1 MSGGQGVRD
10 NRTVAILDRIRSI
23 RRAEAGRQQ
32 ASSARSVAIIM
43 DGNAR
48 WAKQRGLPTLSG
60 HHAGARAL
68 RRTVEAAPGLG
79 IRSLVVYAFSTE
91 NWTRPQAEVNGLMD
105 LLARTITREFM
116 DLHRQG
122 VRIRFIGRRDRVT
135 PRIRALMDDME
146 ERTKDNQRLD
156 LFVAFD
162 YGGRAEIVDA
172 CRRIVEDGLR
182 VDQIDELAIRSRL
195 AAADVPD
202 PDLVI
207 RTSGEQRVSNFL
219 LWHAAYAEYAFPD
232 ILWPDFGAEALRE
245 AVGEFETRRRRFG
258 GR

>member
-1 MSGGQGVRD
+1 M
-10 NRTVAILDRIRSI
+10 AILDRIKGI
-23 RRAEAGRQQ
+23 RRADTAAPQPST
-32 ASSARSVAIIM
+32 ATSVAIIM
-43 DGNAR
+43 DGNSR

-60 HHAGARAL
+60 HHAGVRAL
-68 RRTVEAAPGLG
+68 RRTVEAAPDLG
-79 IRSLVVYAFSTE
+79 IRALTVYAFSTE
-91 NWTRPQAEVNGLMD
+91 NWTRPEDEVSGLMD
-105 LLARTITREFM
+105 LFARTIQREFM

-122 VRIRFIGRRDRVT
+122 VRIRFIGRRDRLSPKLLT
-135 PRIRALMDDME
+135 LMTDME
-146 ERTKDNQRLD
+146 ERTKDNERID

-172 CRRIVEDGLR
+172 CRRLVEDGLR
-182 VDQIDELAIRSRL
+182 PDEIDETAIRSRL
-195 AAADVPD
+195 AAAEVPD

-232 ILWPDFGAEALRE
+232 VLWPDFGGEQLQA
-245 AVGEFETRRRRFG
+245 AVSEFATRRRRFG

>member
-1 MSGGQGVRD
+1 M
-10 NRTVAILDRIRSI
+10 AILDRIKGI
-23 RRAEAGRQQ
+23 RRADTA
-32 ASSARSVAIIM
+32 ATAPSSATSVAIIM
-43 DGNAR
+43 DGNSR

-60 HHAGARAL
+60 HRAGVRAL
-68 RRTVEAAPGLG
+68 RRTVESAPDLG
-79 IRSLVVYAFSTE
+79 IRSLTVYAFSTE
-91 NWTRPQAEVNGLMD
+91 NWTRPEDEVSGLMD
-105 LLARTITREFM
+105 LFARTIQREFM

-122 VRIRFIGRRDRVT
+122 VRIRFIGRRDRLT
-135 PRIRALMDDME
+135 PGLLRLMTDME
-146 ERTKDNQRLD
+146 ERTRRNERLD

-182 VDQIDELAIRSRL
+182 PDQIDETAIRTRL

-207 RTSGEQRVSNFL
+207 RTSGEQRISNFM
-219 LWHAAYAEYAFPD
+219 LWHAAYAEYTFPD
-232 ILWPDFGAEALRE
+232 VLWPDFGAEHLQH
-245 AVGEFETRRRRFG
+245 AVGEFATRRRRFG

>member
-1 MSGGQGVRD
+1 M
-10 NRTVAILDRIRSI
+10 AILDRILRRSDPAVAPVAPAGGAT
-23 RRAEAGRQQ
+23 AE
-32 ASSARSVAIIM
+32 SVAIIM

-48 WAKQRGLPTLSG
+48 WAKRRGLPTLSG
-60 HHAGARAL
+60 HHAGVRAL
-68 RRTVEAAPGLG
+68 RRTVEAAPDLG

-91 NWTRPQAEVNGLMD
+91 NWTRPDEEVSGLMD
-105 LLARTITREFM
+105 LLARTIQREFM

-122 VRIRFIGRRDRVT
+122 VRIRFIGRRDRIG
-135 PRIRALMDDME
+135 PRL
-146 ERTKDNQRLD
+146 RTLIEDIETRTRDNERLD

-182 VDQIDELAIRSRL
+182 PEEIDETAIRERL
-195 AAADVPD
+195 AAAELPD

-207 RTSGEQRVSNFL
+207 RTSGEQRISNFL

-232 ILWPDFGAEALRE
+232 VLWPDFGPTQLQE
-245 AVGEFETRRRRFG
+245 AVGEFATRRRRFG

>member
-1 MSGGQGVRD
+1 M
-10 NRTVAILDRIRSI
+10 AILDRIRSI
-23 RRAEAGRQQ
+23 RRPGVDLRK
-32 ASSARSVAIIM
+32 SATATSVAIIM

-48 WAKQRGLPTLSG
+48 WAKQRGLPTLAG
-60 HHAGARAL
+60 HHAGVRAL
-68 RRTVEAAPGLG
+68 KRTVEAAPDLG

-91 NWTRPQAEVNGLMD
+91 NWTRPEDEVSDLMD
-105 LLARTITREFM
+105 LFARTIEREFM

-122 VRIRFIGRRDRVT
+122 VRIRFIGRRDRVS
-135 PRIRALMDDME
+135 PRIRTLMDDME
-146 ERTKDNQRLD
+146 TRTRDNERLD

-182 VDQIDELAIRSRL
+182 PDEIDEQAIRVRL
-195 AAADVPD
+195 AAAELPD

-207 RTSGEQRVSNFL
+207 RTSGEHRVSNFL
-219 LWHAAYAEYAFPD
+219 LWHAAYAEYAFPET
-232 ILWPDFGAEALRE
+232 LWPDFGASQLEQ
-245 AVGEFETRRRRFG
+245 AVGEFATRRRRFG

>member
-1 MSGGQGVRD
+1 M
-10 NRTVAILDRIRSI
+10 AILDRILRRSDPAVAPAAPTGGAT
-23 RRAEAGRQQ
+23 AE
-32 ASSARSVAIIM
+32 SVAIIM

-48 WAKQRGLPTLSG
+48 WAKRRGLPTLSG
-60 HHAGARAL
+60 HHAGVRAL
-68 RRTVEAAPGLG
+68 RRTVEAAPDLG

-91 NWTRPQAEVNGLMD
+91 NWARPDEEVSGLMD
-105 LLARTITREFM
+105 LLARTIQREFM

-122 VRIRFIGRRDRVT
+122 VRIRFIGRRDRVGDRLRT
-135 PRIRALMDDME
+135 LMEDIE
-146 ERTKDNQRLD
+146 ARTRDNERLD

-182 VDQIDELAIRSRL
+182 PEQIDETAIRERL
-195 AAADVPD
+195 AAAELPD

-207 RTSGEQRVSNFL
+207 RTSGEQRISNFL
-219 LWHAAYAEYAFPD
+219 LWHAAYAEYTFPD
-232 ILWPDFGAEALRE
+232 VLWPDFGPAQLQE
-245 AVGEFETRRRRFG
+245 AVGEFATRRRRFG

>member
-1 MSGGQGVRD
+1 MQVR
-10 NRTVAILDRIRSI
+10 TCVFSAVAILDRIRSI
-23 RRAEAGRQQ
+23 RRPETGRLVPST
-32 ASSARSVAIIM
+32 ATSVAIIM

-48 WAKQRGLPTLSG
+48 WAKLRGLPTLSG
-60 HHAGARAL
+60 HHAGVRAL
-68 RRTVEAAPGLG
+68 RRTVEAAPDLG

-91 NWTRPQAEVNGLMD
+91 NWTRPDEEVNGLMD
-105 LLARTITREFM
+105 LFARTIEREFM

-122 VRIRFIGRRDRVT
+122 VRIRFIGRRDRVSQ
-135 PRIRALMDDME
+135 RIRTLMDDME
-146 ERTKDNQRLD
+146 VRTKDNERLD

-162 YGGRAEIVDA
+162 YGGRAEIIDA

-182 VDQIDELAIRSRL
+182 PDEIDENAIRVRL
-195 AAADVPD
+195 AASELPD

-232 ILWPDFGAEALRE
+232 TLWPDFGPEALQQ
-245 AVGEFETRRRRFG
+245 AVSEYATRGRRFG

>member
-1 MSGGQGVRD
+1 M
-10 NRTVAILDRIRSI
+10 AILDRIRLI
-23 RRAEAGRQQ
+23 RRPETGAPEPGLAEH
-32 ASSARSVAIIM
+32 VAIIM

-60 HHAGARAL
+60 HHAGVRAL
-68 RRTVEAAPGLG
+68 RRTVEAAPDLG
-79 IRSLVVYAFSTE
+79 IRSLTVYAFSTE
-91 NWTRPQAEVNGLMD
+91 NWTRPEDEVSGLMD
-105 LLARTITREFM
+105 LFARTIEREFM

-135 PRIRALMDDME
+135 PRIRTLMDDME
-146 ERTKDNQRLD
+146 ERTQANERLD

-172 CRRIVEDGLR
+172 CRRIVADGLR
-182 VDQIDELAIRSRL
+182 PDQIDETAIRERL
-195 AAADVPD
+195 AAAELPD

-219 LWHAAYAEYAFPD
+219 LWHAAYAEWAFPET
-232 ILWPDFGAEALRE
+232 LWPDFGAEALQE
-245 AVGEFETRRRRFG
+245 AVGEFATRRRRFG

>member
-1 MSGGQGVRD
+1 L
-10 NRTVAILDRIRSI
+10 ALLDRIRNI
-23 RRAEAGRQQ
+23 RRSDATPPVAAVVEPSTAV
-32 ASSARSVAIIM
+32 SVAIIL

-48 WAKQRGLPTLSG
+48 WAKRRGLPTLSG
-60 HHAGARAL
+60 HHAGVRAL
-68 RRTVEAAPGLG
+68 RRTVEAAPDLG

-91 NWTRPQAEVNGLMD
+91 NWTRPEDEVSGLMD
-105 LLARTITREFM
+105 LFARTIQREFM

-122 VRIRFIGRRDRVT
+122 VHIRFIGRRDRVS
-135 PRIRALMDDME
+135 PRIRQLMDDME
-146 ERTKDNQRLD
+146 TRTQANEKLD

-172 CRRIVEDGLR
+172 CRRIVEDGLAP
-182 VDQIDELAIRSRL
+182 DEIDELAIRERL
-195 AAADVPD
+195 AAADLPD

-232 ILWPDFGAEALRE
+232 VLWPDFGPDQLRE
-245 AVGEFETRRRRFG
+245 AVGEYTTRRRRFG

>member
-1 MSGGQGVRD
+1 M
-10 NRTVAILDRIRSI
+10 AILDRIKGI
-23 RRAEAGRQQ
+23 RRPDAP
-32 ASSARSVAIIM
+32 ASAPTTAASVAIIM
-43 DGNAR
+43 DGNSR

-60 HHAGARAL
+60 HHAGVRAL
-68 RRTVEAAPGLG
+68 RRTVEAAPALG
-79 IRSLVVYAFSTE
+79 VRSLTVYAFSTE
-91 NWTRPQAEVNGLMD
+91 NWTRPEDEVRGLMD
-105 LLARTITREFM
+105 LFARTIQREFM

-122 VRIRFIGRRDRVT
+122 VRIRFIGRRDRLSDRLLT
-135 PRIRALMDDME
+135 LMTDME
-146 ERTKDNQRLD
+146 ERTAANERLD

-182 VDQIDELAIRSRL
+182 PDEIDETAIRARL
-195 AAADVPD
+195 AAAEVPD

-207 RTSGEQRVSNFL
+207 RTSGEQRISNFM

-232 ILWPDFGAEALRE
+232 VLWPDFDGEHLRE
-245 AVGEFETRRRRFG
+245 AVGEFATRRRRFG

>member
-1 MSGGQGVRD
+1 M
-10 NRTVAILDRIRSI
+10 AILDRILSI
-23 RRAEAGRQQ
+23 RRSGHGPTEPSTAT
-32 ASSARSVAIIM
+32 SVAIIM

-60 HHAGARAL
+60 HHAGVRAL
-68 RRTVEAAPGLG
+68 KRTVEAAPDLG

-91 NWTRPQAEVNGLMD
+91 NWTRPEDEVSGLMD
-105 LLARTITREFM
+105 LFARTIEREFM

-122 VRIRFIGRRDRVT
+122 VRIRFVGRHDRVSQ
-135 PRIRALMDDME
+135 RIKALMDDME
-146 ERTKDNQRLD
+146 ERTRDNERLD

-172 CRRIVEDGLR
+172 CRQLVTDGLR
-182 VDQIDELAIRSRL
+182 PDEIDEGAIRSRL
-195 AAADVPD
+195 ATAELPD

-219 LWHAAYAEYAFPD
+219 LWHAAYAEYAFPET
-232 ILWPDFGAEALRE
+232 LWPDFGPEALQL
-245 AVGEFETRRRRFG
+245 AVSEFTTRRRRFG

>member
-1 MSGGQGVRD
+1 M
-10 NRTVAILDRIRSI
+10 AILDRIRSI
-23 RRAEAGRQQ
+23 RRPGVGLRKPATAT
-32 ASSARSVAIIM
+32 SVAIIM

-48 WAKQRGLPTLSG
+48 WAKQRGLPTLAG
-60 HHAGARAL
+60 HHAGVRAL
-68 RRTVEAAPGLG
+68 KRTVEAAPDLG

-91 NWTRPQAEVNGLMD
+91 NWTRPEDEVSGLMD
-105 LLARTITREFM
+105 LFARTIEREFM

-122 VRIRFIGRRDRVT
+122 VRIRFIGRRDRVS
-135 PRIRALMDDME
+135 PRIRTLMDDME
-146 ERTKDNQRLD
+146 TLTRDNERLD

-182 VDQIDELAIRSRL
+182 PDEIDEQAIRVRL
-195 AAADVPD
+195 AAGELPD

-207 RTSGEQRVSNFL
+207 RTSGEHRVSNFL
-219 LWHAAYAEYAFPD
+219 LWHAAYAEYAFPET
-232 ILWPDFGAEALRE
+232 LWPDFGASQLEQ
-245 AVGEFETRRRRFG
+245 AVGEFATRRRRFG